1 MAAEPASSLSG
12 PGPPPCTSQQH
23 SCSSPAKQQ
32 SGGSSTCGR
41 AWRGVPT
48 GGRSHLPSV
57 GTPVK
62 RQPPEGE
69 LLQWAPHTKIHPNHL
84 DHHLSHTFPGRTRP
98 KKEDWLKKK
107 DRKQRRPGCRRKKRK
122 RKRGRAPAQGPSL
135 SSETLSSVL
144 GTASSLNLTL

>member
-1 MAAEPASSLSG
+1 MGDWLKKKDRNQRRPGSRRSQEDGGGACELPLRAGPAALHISAAQLQQPCKAAERR
-12 PGPPPCTSQQH
+12 QQH
-23 SCSSPAKQQ
+23 L
-32 SGGSSTCGR
+32 
-41 AWRGVPT
+41 W
-48 GGRSHLPSV
+48 V

-122 RKRGRAPAQGPSL
+122 RKRG
-135 SSETLSSVL
+135 
-144 GTASSLNLTL
+144 